1 MMFEEQTTI
10 NVEPMSSTTDTK
22 SASNSD
28 NNNTTTTTPWVSG
41 LDPNNGLTYWY
52 NTETKISQWEDP
64 TLPLSA
70 FQPIPTSSQSPPSSP
85 TIIDTVERRRR
96 GSSWDTVR
104 MRGTYVS
111 VISHHHHHRKRKLCA
126 PIVQQ
131 SLEVIAKSFKP
142 RKVLKSVSA
151 KVAICCAFKSKPMM
165 FGKFEP
171 DFFMRMIDSMIPLS
185 THEGECVVTQGDP
198 IGDYFYAIE
207 KGSCV
212 IEIDGNVV
220 AKLPNETA
228 GNGFGELAL
237 MLNSPRNA
245 TVRSDG
251 ECKLW
256 ALDRETF
263 RVMQYLQKKRK
274 VNDACISL
282 RSIKLLAELDAIQI
296 RSIAEAVQIQK
307 YNEDE
312 IIIEKG
318 DTEGR
323 DFYMIQS
330 GIVEV
335 RNINGTKE
343 HFSVVLQAGDSFGEA
358 ALLTAEPRNAN
369 CIAVSDDVVCMSMSY
384 RAFTALL
391 GSLETVIAHNYCYYT
406 LRAVVP
412 SLENR
417 PDTFIRK
424 LASLAVKE
432 KVQQGDML
440 AHLYELCDRFAVIRK
455 GVCVIEETGEELGSG
470 ACIGVEMFGSEQPA
484 HFSQTIIA
492 MTDVEIL
499 EISYDWMQHMGNMG
513 DDIDQNKDDIGKE
526 KGDEE
531 TKEYWDEVKK
541 HVFGTGKEEDTKSKE
556 QNSNNKNNNN
566 NNNNNNTDNGTTE
579 NSNMNNLN
587 KRRKSSYTYVR
598 TDLITN
604 FARLGVLGNGTF
616 GRVELVKDRRDNKLV
631 ALKIQQKQ
639 QLCQFDVVAKVQQ
652 EREIMLNISHTFI
665 CQLYGTFQDQNCIYM
680 VLQCHNGGD
689 LYSLVD
695 RKGGCLSDTET
706 KFYAAPIVSAI
717 EYLHQQHIVYRDVK
731 TENVVIDQQGYPVLI
746 DFGNAKRLSE
756 NSGITFTM
764 CGTMQFLAPEVI
776 RGTGHSYASDCWS
789 VGIMIYELLT
799 GCSMFSTNVNNEDG
813 TNEDLDP
820 MAVMKLVLEQEI
832 RFDATFGLNPVST
845 QFMTELLDRNQ
856 TTRLGCG
863 NKFRM
868 SKHRYFKGEGEE
880 TETDVRDI
888 YYDDMDETE
897 NTWWYKV
904 TQRAI
909 EAPWIPGDAPT
920 LLNAEEEEEGDSWKI
935 ESYKGSDDVF
945 VGF

>member
-85 TIIDTVERRRR
+85 TIIDTVTAADPRQERRSR
-96 GSSWDTVR
+96 GSSCDTVR
-104 MRGTYVS
+104 M
-111 VISHHHHHRKRKLCA
+111 HHHHHRKRKLCA

-307 YNEDE
+307 YNEDQ

-513 DDIDQNKDDIGKE
+513 DGIDQKNDDTGKE

-541 HVFGTGKEEDTKSKE
+541 HVFGTGKEEDTKTEE

-566 NNNNNNTDNGTTE
+566 NNNNNTTDNGTTE
-579 NSNMNNLN
+579 NSNNLN
-587 KRRKSSYTYVR
+587 KRGKSSYTYVR

-920 LLNAEEEEEGDSWKI
+920 LLNAEEEEEDWKI

>member
-28 NNNTTTTTPWVSG
+28 NNNTTTPWVSG

-52 NTETKISQWEDP
+52 NTETKVSQWEDP
-64 TLPLSA
+64 TLPIST

-85 TIIDTVERRRR
+85 TIIDTVERN
-96 GSSWDTVR
+96 
-104 MRGTYVS
+104 
-111 VISHHHHHRKRKLCA
+111 HHHHRKRKLCA

-171 DFFMRMIDSMIPLS
+171 DFFMRMVDSMIPLS

-198 IGDYFYAIE
+198 IGDYFCSIE

-499 EISYDWMQHMGNMG
+499 EISYDWMQHMGDMG
-513 DDIDQNKDDIGKE
+513 DGIDQKKDDIGKE

-541 HVFGTGKEEDTKSKE
+541 HVFGTGKEEYTKKEE
-556 QNSNNKNNNN
+556 QNSNNKNN

-579 NSNMNNLN
+579 NSNNLN
-587 KRRKSSYTYVR
+587 KKRKSSYTYVR

-665 CQLYGTFQDQNCIYM
+665 C
-680 VLQCHNGGD
+680 
-689 LYSLVD
+689 
-695 RKGGCLSDTET
+695 
-706 KFYAAPIVSAI
+706 
-717 EYLHQQHIVYRDVK
+717 
-731 TENVVIDQQGYPVLI
+731 
-746 DFGNAKRLSE
+746 
-756 NSGITFTM
+756 
-764 CGTMQFLAPEVI
+764 
-776 RGTGHSYASDCWS
+776 
-789 VGIMIYELLT
+789 
-799 GCSMFSTNVNNEDG
+799 
-813 TNEDLDP
+813 
-820 MAVMKLVLEQEI
+820 
-832 RFDATFGLNPVST
+832 
-845 QFMTELLDRNQ
+845 
-856 TTRLGCG
+856 
-863 NKFRM
+863 
-868 SKHRYFKGEGEE
+868 
-880 TETDVRDI
+880 
-888 YYDDMDETE
+888 
-897 NTWWYKV
+897 
-904 TQRAI
+904 
-909 EAPWIPGDAPT
+909 
-920 LLNAEEEEEGDSWKI
+920 
-935 ESYKGSDDVF
+935 
-945 VGF
+945 

>member
-1 MMFEEQTTI
+1 MMFEEQTTT
-10 NVEPMSSTTDTK
+10 NVESMSSTTDTK

-513 DDIDQNKDDIGKE
+513 DGIDQKNDDTGKE

-541 HVFGTGKEEDTKSKE
+541 HVFGTGKEEDTKKEE

-566 NNNNNNTDNGTTE
+566 NNTTNNGTTE

>member
-41 LDPNNGLTYWY
+41 LDPNNGLTFWY

-64 TLPLSA
+64 TLPIST

-85 TIIDTVERRRR
+85 TIIDTVTAADPRQERRSR
-96 GSSWDTVR
+96 GSSCDTVR
-104 MRGTYVS
+104 M
-111 VISHHHHHRKRKLCA
+111 HHHHHRKRKLCA

-513 DDIDQNKDDIGKE
+513 DGIDQKNDDTGKE

-541 HVFGTGKEEDTKSKE
+541 HVFGTGKEEDTKNIE

-566 NNNNNNTDNGTTE
+566 NNNNTTTDNGTTE
-579 NSNMNNLN
+579 NSNPNNIN
-587 KRRKSSYTYVR
+587 KRKKSSYTYVR

-909 EAPWIPGDAPT
+909 EAPWRGDVAPT
-920 LLNAEEEEEGDSWKI
+920 LLNAEEEEEDWKI